1 MSITLF
7 GGEKG
12 GTGKTTLA
20 TNIAAMLALR
30 GKDVLLL
37 DTDRQG
43 TASFWATVREEED
56 IQPRIACVQKF
67 GKGLAAQIRDLAERY
82 DEIVID
88 AGGRDSLELR
98 YALGVADRA
107 YIPVQPFQFDIWT
120 IRQMDTLVEMARGL
134 NEQLLAAIVLN
145 RVSTNPVIRED
156 RDTREFIDSENFRQ
170 LTLAES
176 TIRDRISFRKAAR
189 DGLSVVEFA
198 QDPKAVQEMQQ
209 LFEEIYDDKE
219 ETRTAA

>member
-1 MSITLF
+1 MSITVF

-20 TNIAAMLALR
+20 TNIAAMLAIR

-43 TASFWATVREEED
+43 TASFWATIREEEN
-56 IQPRIACVQKF
+56 IEPRVACVQKF
-67 GKGLAAQIRDLAERY
+67 GKGLPAQIRDLAERY

-88 AGGRDSLELR
+88 AGGRDSMELR

-120 IRQMDTLVEMARGL
+120 IRQMDTLMEMAKGL
-134 NEQLLAAIVLN
+134 NEELAAFILLN
-145 RVSTNPVIRED
+145 RVATNPAIRED
-156 RDTREFIDSENFRQ
+156 KEAREFIDQENFQ
-170 LTLAES
+170 HLTLAES
-176 TIRDRISFRKAAR
+176 MVRDRIAFRKAAR
-189 DGLSVVEFA
+189 DGLTVIEYG
-198 QDPKAVQEMQQ
+198 QDGKAVNEMNQ
-209 LFEEIYDDKE
+209 LFEEIYGD
-219 ETRTAA
+219 

>member
-43 TASFWATVREEED
+43 TASFWATVREEEA
-56 IQPRIACVQKF
+56 IEPRVACVQKF
-67 GKGLAAQIRDLAERY
+67 GKGLPAQIRDLAERY

-120 IRQMDTLVEMARGL
+120 IRQMDTLIEMAKSL
-134 NEQLLAAIVLN
+134 NEHLAACIVLN

-156 RDTREFIDSENFRQ
+156 RDTREFIDQEKFQQ

-176 TIRDRISFRKAAR
+176 MIRDRISFRKAAR
-189 DGLSVVEFA
+189 DGLAVVEFG
-198 QDPKAVQEMQQ
+198 QDAKAVAEMNQ
-209 LFEEIYDDKE
+209 LFEEIYG
-219 ETRTAA
+219 A

>member
-1 MSITLF
+1 MSITVF

-20 TNIAAMLALR
+20 TNIAAMLALK

-43 TASFWATVREEED
+43 TASFWATVREEEK
-56 IQPRIACVQKF
+56 IEPRVACVQKF
-67 GKGLAAQIRDLAERY
+67 GKGLPAQVRDLAERY

-88 AGGRDSLELR
+88 AGGRDSMELR

-120 IRQMDTLVEMARGL
+120 IRQMDTLVEMAKGL
-134 NEQLLAAIVLN
+134 NENLAAFIVLN
-145 RVSTNPVIRED
+145 RVATNPTIRED
-156 RDTREFIDSENFRQ
+156 RETRDFISQEKFQ
-170 LTLAES
+170 HLALAKS
-176 TIRDRISFRKAAR
+176 MARDRISFRKAAR
-189 DGLSVVEFA
+189 DGLSVVEWG
-198 QDPKAVQEMQQ
+198 QDSKAVNEMNQ
-209 LFEEIYDDKE
+209 LYREIYED
-219 ETRTAA
+219 